1 MPRKSTWNIN
11 KIQDFLESTNSGCV
25 LLSKEITKMK
35 EPLEFQC
42 KCGNHFYRNFH
53 NIRNQKSYYCNSCSK
68 QQFSDNC
75 KLSHDDYLKRLSNK
89 GIRNIIP
96 IEKYQTA
103 KTKILHKCTVCNYK
117 WEVTPSN
124 ILSGYG
130 CPRCNGGHCVLGYN
144 DIATTNPEMYQ
155 LLKDKDDA
163 YTHTEQS
170 NIPLKFICP
179 YCGNEIKMSPATF
192 YQRGLSCRICG
203 DGISTPNKFVEQ
215 ILINS
220 SIAYHSEYVFSW
232 SNGKRYDFYLPEH
245 NAIIEV
251 MGIQHYKDGC
261 FGDGCRTLK
270 EEQANDILKE
280 RLALDNGIKN
290 YFKLDCRKSDLKY
303 MRQSFTHSNLP
314 DFLKIDKNID
324 YKECFKNS
332 LKSKIIKAIELWN
345 KGYKTSDIASELKVT
360 QKTIIEYLHSGNDI
374 GLCKYNGLN
383 KEVICLTTGEI
394 FPSIKSA
401 NLKYNTNKI
410 GNCCR
415 GEKDYITDERN
426 NKLVWKFYKDYLK
439 STASSEVSA

>member
-25 LLSKEITKMK
+25 LLSKEITKLK
-35 EPLEFQC
+35 ESLKFQC

-89 GIRNIIP
+89 GIRSIIP

-103 KTKILHKCTVCNYK
+103 KTKILHKCTVCNYEWK
-117 WEVTPSN
+117 VAPSN

-130 CPRCNGGHCVLGYN
+130 CPCCNGGHCVLGYN

-155 LLKDKDDA
+155 LLKNKDDA
-163 YTHTEQS
+163 YTHTKQS

-179 YCGNEIKMSPATF
+179 YCGNEIKMSPATL

-203 DGISTPNKFVEQ
+203 DGISTQNKFVEQ

-270 EEQANDILKE
+270 EEQENDILKE
-280 RLALDNGIKN
+280 KLALDNGIKN
-290 YFKLDCRKSDLKY
+290 YFKLDCRKSDFKY
-303 MRQSFTHSNLP
+303 MRESFVHSNLR
-314 DFLKIDKNID
+314 L
-324 YKECFKNS
+324 
-332 LKSKIIKAIELWN
+332 LA
-345 KGYKTSDIASELKVT
+345 
-360 QKTIIEYLHSGNDI
+360 
-374 GLCKYNGLN
+374 
-383 KEVICLTTGEI
+383 
-394 FPSIKSA
+394 
-401 NLKYNTNKI
+401 
-410 GNCCR
+410 
-415 GEKDYITDERN
+415 
-426 NKLVWKFYKDYLK
+426 
-439 STASSEVSA
+439 

>member
-35 EPLEFQC
+35 ETLEFQC

-103 KTKILHKCTVCNYK
+103 KTKILHKCTVCNYEWK
-117 WEVTPSN
+117 VAPSN

-130 CPRCNGGHCVLGYN
+130 CPCCNGGHCVLGYN
-144 DIATTNPEMYQ
+144 DIATTNHEMYQ
-155 LLKDKDDA
+155 LLKNKDDA

-220 SIAYHSEYVFSW
+220 SIAYNSEYVFSW

-280 RLALDNGIKN
+280 KIALDNGIKN

-303 MRQSFTHSNLP
+303 MRESFVHSNLP
-314 DFLKIDKNID
+314 AFLQIDENID

-332 LKSKIIKAIELWN
+332 LKSKIIQSIELWN
-345 KGYKTSDIASELKVT
+345 KGYKTPEIALRIKVS
-360 QKTIIEYLHSGNDI
+360 QKTIIEYLHTGNDI

-415 GEKDYITDERN
+415 GEKDYILNERN
-426 NKLVWKFYKDYLK
+426 NKLVWKFYKDYLE
-439 STASSEVSA
+439 STTSSEVSA

>member
-11 KIQDFLESTNSGCV
+11 KIQEFLDSTNSGCV
-25 LLSKEITKMK
+25 LLSKEIIKLK

-68 QQFSDNC
+68 QLFSDSC

-89 GIRNIIP
+89 EIKNIIP
-96 IEKYQTA
+96 LKKYQTA
-103 KTKILHKCTVCNYK
+103 KTKILHKCTVCNYEWK
-117 WEVTPSN
+117 VAPSN

-130 CPRCNGGHCVLGYN
+130 CPCCNGGHCVLGYN
-144 DIATTNPEMYQ
+144 DIATTNHEMYQ
-155 LLKDKDDA
+155 LLKNKDDA

>member
-1 MPRKSTWNIN
+1 MGRKSKWNVN
-11 KIQDFLESTNSGCV
+11 NIQEFLDSTGSGCK
-25 LLSKEITKMK
+25 LITKNFK
-35 EPLEFQC
+35 YLKDNLEFQC
-42 KCGNHFYRNFH
+42 KCGKHFYRNFH
-53 NIRNQKSYYCNSCSK
+53 NIVSQKSYYCDDCSRK
-68 QQFSDNC
+68 IFINNC
-75 KLSHDDYLKRLSNK
+75 KLSHDDYLKRLKDK
-89 GIRNIIP
+89 GIKSIIP
-96 IEKYQTA
+96 LEKYQAA

-117 WEVTPSN
+117 WEVAPSN

-130 CPRCNGGHCVLGYN
+130 CPCCNGGHCVEGYN
-144 DIATTNPEMYQ
+144 DIATTNLEMYQ
-155 LLKDKDDA
+155 LLKNKDDA

-170 NIPLKFICP
+170 NISLKFICP
-179 YCGNEIKMSPATF
+179 YCGNEIKMSPATL

-203 DGISTPNKFVEQ
+203 DGISMPNKFIEQ

-220 SIAYHSEYVFSW
+220 SIKYHSEYVFSW
-232 SNGKRYDFYLPEH
+232 SDGKRYDFYLPEH

-280 RLALDNGIKN
+280 KLALDNGIKN
-290 YFKLDCRKSDLKY
+290 YFKLDCRKSDFKY
-303 MRQSFTHSNLP
+303 MKDSFVHSNLP
-314 DFLKIDKNID
+314 NFLKVCENID
-324 YKECFKNS
+324 YKECFRNS
-332 LKSKIIKAIELWN
+332 LKSKVIQAIELWN
-345 KGYKTSDIASELKVT
+345 KGYKTPYIALELKSS
-360 QKTIIEYLHSGNDI
+360 QNTIIRYLHTGNDI

-401 NLKYNTNKI
+401 NLKYNTNKV

-415 GEKDYITDERN
+415 GEKDYIIDERN

-439 STASSEVSA
+439 STASSKVSA